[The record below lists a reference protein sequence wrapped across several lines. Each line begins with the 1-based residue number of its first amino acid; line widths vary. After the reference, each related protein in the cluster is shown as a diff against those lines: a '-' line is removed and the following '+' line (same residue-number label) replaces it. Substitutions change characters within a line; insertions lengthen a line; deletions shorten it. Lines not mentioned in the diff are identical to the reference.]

1 MKLQVNTLTLLWFLN
16 TLPEI
21 FENSDENLEYREKE
35 EKKKMNPDGIPTL
48 NLNLF

>member
-1 MKLQVNTLTLLWFLN
+1 MKLQVNTLILLWFLN

-21 FENSDENLEYREKE
+21 FENSDENLEYREKKE
-35 EKKKMNPDGIPTL
+35 EKKMNPNGTPAL

>member
-35 EKKKMNPDGIPTL
+35 EKKKINPDAIPAL